1 MSKKILV
8 AEDSSVIHNLIRRIL
23 IMQNYEI
30 VSVKNGAQAI
40 EKLNKERYDLVLL
53 DIHMPVMGG
62 IECAQQIRQMP
73 ADGNGEIPIIAIT
86 GNANNYSLDDFK
98 NLGINEYLPKPLNY
112 DYMLEVVKSYLN

>member
-23 IMQNYEI
+23 SMQSYEI

-53 DIHMPVMGG
+53 DIHMPVMDG
-62 IECAQQIRQMP
+62 IACAQQIRQMP
-73 ADGNGEIPIIAIT
+73 SDTNGQIPIIAIT
-86 GNANNYSLDDFK
+86 GNANNYSLEDFK
-98 NLGINEYLPKPLNY
+98 NVGINEYLPKPLNY